1 MNRRIALL
9 IAAVVIAGLGT
20 GLVYAYV
27 KSADDRAVEA
37 QAPVTVLVAKLP
49 IAAGTRV
56 LDAANAGSFESQSV
70 PAGSVTPGALSSVE
84 ALAEAV
90 AVTPIFPGQQVI
102 SAMFGTTPTVGVV
115 SSLALPPGKIAI
127 SVQFGDP
134 QRVAGFVV
142 PGSDVVV
149 FFSGD
154 LTDVPSAVNVA
165 RVLIPRATVVAA
177 GPTSVAPPTDPALA
191 NAEPFPKA
199 LLTLALD
206 QKDAE
211 KIIFASDKGMLYLGL
226 LNGASQIAPGTG
238 VTADNLFT

>member
-9 IAAVVIAGLGT
+9 IAALIIAGLGT

-27 KSADDRAVEA
+27 KSADDRAIEA

-56 LDAANAGSFESQSV
+56 LDAANAGSFEAQEFPAESV
-70 PAGSVTPGALSSVE
+70 APGALSSVD
-84 ALAEAV
+84 ALIDAV
-90 AVTPIFPGQQVI
+90 AVAPIFPGQQVL
-102 SAMFGTTPTVGVV
+102 SAMFGTTAANSAVT
-115 SSLALPPGKIAI
+115 SLPLPAGKIAV

-149 FFSGD
+149 FLSGVIGD
-154 LTDVPSAVNVA
+154 GPDTT

-177 GPTSVAPPTDPALA
+177 GPTTVTPPADPALA
-191 NAEPFPKA
+191 NVEPFPKA

-206 QKDAE
+206 QADAE
-211 KIIFASDKGMLYLGL
+211 KIIFASTKGTLYLGL
-226 LNGASQIAPGTG
+226 LNGASKTAPDSGI
-238 VTADNLFT
+238 TATNLFA

>member
-9 IAAVVIAGLGT
+9 VAAVIIAALGT

-27 KSADDRAVEA
+27 KSADDRAIEA

-49 IAAGTRV
+49 IAAGTKV
-56 LDAANAGSFESQSV
+56 QDAANAGSFEAREFA
-70 PAGSVTPGALSSVE
+70 AGSVTPGALSSVDV
-84 ALAEAV
+84 LADAV
-90 AVTPIFPGQQVI
+90 AVIPIFPGQQI
-102 SAMFGTTPTVGVV
+102 LGPMFGPTATASTSAG
-115 SSLALPPGKIAI
+115 LALPPGKIAV

-149 FFSGD
+149 FLSGAID
-154 LTDVPSAVNVA
+154 DGSELT

-177 GPTSVAPPTDPALA
+177 GPTAVTPPADPSTA
-191 NAEPFPKA
+191 NVEVFPKA

-211 KIIFASDKGMLYLGL
+211 KIIFASTKGTLYLGL
-226 LNGASQIAPGTG
+226 LNGASQIAPGAG
-238 VTADNLFT
+238 VTAGNLFS

>member
-9 IAAVVIAGLGT
+9 IAALVIASLGT

-27 KSADDRAVEA
+27 KSADDRALEA

-56 LDAANAGSFESQSV
+56 QDAANAGSFEAQAF
-70 PAGSVTPGALSSVE
+70 PASAVVPGALSSVDV
-84 ALAEAV
+84 LAESV
-90 AVTPIFPGQQVI
+90 AVTPIFPGQQII
-102 SAMFGTTPTVGVV
+102 SAMFGTNDTASNVAGL
-115 SSLALPPGKIAI
+115 SLPPGKVAVT
-127 SVQFGDP
+127 VQFGDP

-149 FFSGD
+149 FFSAKAGGSESLPE
-154 LTDVPSAVNVA
+154 LT
-165 RVLIPRATVVAA
+165 RVLIPRARVVAA
-177 GPTSVAPPTDPALA
+177 GPTTLSPPTDVTQA
-191 NAEPFPKA
+191 NAEVFPKA

-211 KIIFASDKGMLYLGL
+211 KIIFASDKGTLYLGL
-226 LNGASQIAPGTG
+226 LNGASQIAPGAG
-238 VTADNLFT
+238 ITADNLFT

>member
-9 IAAVVIAGLGT
+9 IAAVIIAGLGT

-27 KSADDRAVEA
+27 KSADDRAIEA
-37 QAPVTVLVAKLP
+37 QAPVSVLVAKLP

-56 LDAANAGSFESQSV
+56 QDAANAGSFELQEF
-70 PAGSVTPGALSSVE
+70 PAGSAAPGALSSVDTLLE
-84 ALAEAV
+84 AFAL
-90 AVTPIFPGQQVI
+90 TPIFPGQQI
-102 SAMFGTTPTVGVV
+102 LAPMFGANATAGAVT
-115 SSLALPPGKIAI
+115 SLALPPGKIAV

-149 FFSGD
+149 FLSGVIGEAD
-154 LTDVPSAVNVA
+154 DAT

-177 GPTSVAPPTDPALA
+177 GPTTVTPPLDPATA
-191 NAEPFPKA
+191 NVELFPKA

-206 QKDAE
+206 QADAE
-211 KIIFASDKGMLYLGL
+211 KIIFASTKGTLYLGL
-226 LNGASQIAPGTG
+226 LNGASQTAPAPG
-238 VTADNLFT
+238 VTATNLFA